1 MEEKGAILFR
11 NRYVT
16 MGSAA
21 EPTNT
26 IVTSWTSRI
35 IFLVFSLVQVPVP
48 GAWYGTVR
56 YNCTVNQGVLAVASE
71 VT

>member
-26 IVTSWTSRI
+26 IVTSRI
-35 IFLVFSLVQVPVP
+35 IFGILIGTGSCTRYQVP
-48 GAWYGTVR
+48 GTVR

>member
-48 GAWYGTVR
+48 GAWYGTV
-56 YNCTVNQGVLAVASE
+56 
-71 VT
+71 

>member
-26 IVTSWTSRI
+26 IVTI
-35 IFLVFSLVQVPVP
+35 VVLFLVFSLVQVPVP